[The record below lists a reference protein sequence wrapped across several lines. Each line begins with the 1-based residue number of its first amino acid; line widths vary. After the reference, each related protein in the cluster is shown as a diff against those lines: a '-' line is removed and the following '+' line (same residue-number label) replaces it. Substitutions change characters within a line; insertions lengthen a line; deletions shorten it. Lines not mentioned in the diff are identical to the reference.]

1 MRAHVFLIEGDP
13 SNTKEATQ
21 TKKRLLPNCKDNAKS
36 RNAESPPTKIAKINI
51 RSRYPTAASWLER
64 VHQMSILES
73 EDTINRNMLK

>member
-13 SNTKEATQ
+13 SNTKEAIQ
-21 TKKRLLPNCKDNAKS
+21 TKKYYFQTAKIMQIPEMPK
-36 RNAESPPTKIAKINI
+36 AHPPKSQKINI